1 MTIIISLIASIY
13 VLYLMH
19 NPTNINFTD
28 SDIMCLTGSPLV
40 FEILH
45 GHYDD
50 LDNLTNN
57 FVDGDLL
64 YEHDIIVESLDD
76 IIVELG
82 VLDESL
88 DEPEIVIELGVLDES
103 LDEPEIVVELGVLDE
118 SLDDIIVELG
128 VLDESLDEP
137 EIVVESLDE
146 PIIEQFTILSSVDDL
161 LVNDLLVDDLLVN
174 DLLVNDLLVD
184 DLYGNFEDEYI
195 ELPLLYQANETRTN
209 QYWATRTPISLLR
222 NIPSRMTH

>member
-19 NPTNINFTD
+19 NPTNINYTD

-57 FVDGDLL
+57 FVDGDLP
-64 YEHDIIVESLDD
+64 YEPDIIVEF
-76 IIVELG
+76 
-82 VLDESL
+82 LDESL
-88 DEPEIVIELGVLDES
+88 DEPEILVESFDES
-103 LDEPEIVVELGVLDE
+103 LDEPEIVVEF
-118 SLDDIIVELG
+118 
-128 VLDESLDEP
+128 
-137 EIVVESLDE
+137 LDE
-146 PIIEQFTILSSVDDL
+146 PIIEQFTILSVD
-161 LVNDLLVDDLLVN
+161 DLLVDDLLVD
-174 DLLVNDLLVD
+174 DLLVDDLLVDDLLVDDLLVDDLLVDDLLVDDLLVDDLLVD

-195 ELPLLYQANETRTN
+195 ELPLLYQANETRIN
-209 QYWATRTPISLLR
+209 QHWATRTPISLLH

>member
-19 NPTNINFTD
+19 NPTNINYTD

-57 FVDGDLL
+57 FVDGDLP
-64 YEHDIIVESLDD
+64 YEPDIIVEFLDKSLDEPD
-76 IIVELG
+76 IIVEFLDES
-82 VLDESL
+82 LDESL
-88 DEPEIVIELGVLDES
+88 DEPEI
-103 LDEPEIVVELGVLDE
+103 
-118 SLDDIIVELG
+118 
-128 VLDESLDEP
+128 
-137 EIVVESLDE
+137 LDE
-146 PIIEQFTILSSVDDL
+146 PIIEQFTISSVDELLIDELLVDDL

-174 DLLVNDLLVD
+174 DLLVNELLVNDLLVNELLVN

>member
-1 MTIIISLIASIY
+1 
-13 VLYLMH
+13 MH

-57 FVDGDLL
+57 FVYEDLL
-64 YEHDIIVESLDD
+64 YEHDIIVEFLVESLDD

-88 DEPEIVIELGVLDES
+88 DEPEIVV
-103 LDEPEIVVELGVLDE
+103 E

-146 PIIEQFTILSSVDDL
+146 PIIEQFTILSVD
-161 LVNDLLVDDLLVN
+161 DLLVDDLLV
-174 DLLVNDLLVD
+174 DELLVDDLLVD

-209 QYWATRTPISLLR
+209 QYWATRIPTSLLR

>member
-19 NPTNINFTD
+19 NPTNTD
-28 SDIMCLTGSPLV
+28 SDILCLTGSPLV

-64 YEHDIIVESLDD
+64 YEHDIIVE
-76 IIVELG
+76 LG
-82 VLDESL
+82 V
-88 DEPEIVIELGVLDES
+88 

-118 SLDDIIVELG
+118 SLDEPEIVVES
-128 VLDESLDEP
+128 LDEPEIVVESLDEP

-161 LVNDLLVDDLLVN
+161 LVNDLLVDDL
-174 DLLVNDLLVD
+174 
-184 DLYGNFEDEYI
+184 YGNFEDEYI
-195 ELPLLYQANETRTN
+195 ELPLLYQANETRINKYLT
-209 QYWATRTPISLLR
+209 TKISISLLR

>member
-50 LDNLTNN
+50 LDNFTNN
-57 FVDGDLL
+57 FVDGDLP
-64 YEHDIIVESLDD
+64 YEPDIIVEFLDKSLDEPD
-76 IIVELG
+76 IIVEF
-82 VLDESL
+82 LDESL
-88 DEPEIVIELGVLDES
+88 DEPEI
-103 LDEPEIVVELGVLDE
+103 
-118 SLDDIIVELG
+118 
-128 VLDESLDEP
+128 
-137 EIVVESLDE
+137 LDE
-146 PIIEQFTILSSVDDL
+146 PIIEQFTISSVDELLVDDL
-161 LVNDLLVDDLLVN
+161 LVDELLVDDLLVN
-174 DLLVNDLLVD
+174 ELLVNELPVNDLLVNELLVNELPVNELPVNE
-184 DLYGNFEDEYI
+184 LYGNFEDEYI

>member
-28 SDIMCLTGSPLV
+28 SEIICLTGSPLA

-45 GHYDD
+45 GYYDNM
-50 LDNLTNN
+50 DNSMNY
-57 FVDGDLL
+57 FVDRDPPD
-64 YEHDIIVESLDD
+64 EPDIIVEFL
-76 IIVELG
+76 V
-82 VLDESL
+82 
-88 DEPEIVIELGVLDES
+88 
-103 LDEPEIVVELGVLDE
+103 E

-146 PIIEQFTILSSVDDL
+146 PIIEQFTILSVDDL
-161 LVNDLLVDDLLVN
+161 LVGALLVDDLLVDDLLVDELLVD

-209 QYWATRTPISLLR
+209 QYWATRIPTSLLR

>member
-1 MTIIISLIASIY
+1 
-13 VLYLMH
+13 MH
-19 NPTNINFTD
+19 NPTNTD
-28 SDIMCLTGSPLV
+28 SDILCLTGSPLV

-64 YEHDIIVESLDD
+64 YEHDIIVEFLVESLDD

-82 VLDESL
+82 V
-88 DEPEIVIELGVLDES
+88 

-118 SLDDIIVELG
+118 PEIVIELG

-161 LVNDLLVDDLLVN
+161 LVDN
-174 DLLVNDLLVD
+174 LLVD

-195 ELPLLYQANETRTN
+195 ELPLLYQANETRINKYLT
-209 QYWATRTPISLLR
+209 TKISISLLR

>member
-19 NPTNINFTD
+19 NPTNTD
-28 SDIMCLTGSPLV
+28 SDILCLTGSPLV

-64 YEHDIIVESLDD
+64 YEHDIIVE
-76 IIVELG
+76 LG
-82 VLDESL
+82 VL
-88 DEPEIVIELGVLDES
+88 DEPEIV
-103 LDEPEIVVELGVLDE
+103 
-118 SLDDIIVELG
+118 VELG

-161 LVNDLLVDDLLVN
+161 LVNDLLVDDL
-174 DLLVNDLLVD
+174 
-184 DLYGNFEDEYI
+184 YGNFEDEYI
-195 ELPLLYQANETRTN
+195 ELPLLYQANETRINKYLT
-209 QYWATRTPISLLR
+209 TKISISLLR

>member
-1 MTIIISLIASIY
+1 
-13 VLYLMH
+13 MH

-64 YEHDIIVESLDD
+64 YEHDIIVEFL
-76 IIVELG
+76 V
-82 VLDESL
+82 
-88 DEPEIVIELGVLDES
+88 
-103 LDEPEIVVELGVLDE
+103 E